1 MVEDG
6 VTSRAR
12 FTEQLV
18 HLEEPQ
24 YAAAVDD
31 LAGEHGRS
39 RAEILRLTVRAG
51 LPVVRRALAREAQ
64 DRAALAS
71 Q

>member
-1 MVEDG
+1 MGED
-6 VTSRAR
+6 SRAR
-12 FTEQLV
+12 YTEQLV

-24 YAAAVDD
+24 WAASVDA
-31 LAGEHGRS
+31 LAEEYGRS
-39 RAEILRLTVRAG
+39 RAEILRLTIRAG

-64 DRAALAS
+64 DRASMLAA